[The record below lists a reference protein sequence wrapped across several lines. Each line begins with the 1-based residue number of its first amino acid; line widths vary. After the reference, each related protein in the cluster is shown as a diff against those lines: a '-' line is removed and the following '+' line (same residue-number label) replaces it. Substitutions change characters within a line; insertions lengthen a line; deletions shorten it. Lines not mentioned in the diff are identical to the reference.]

1 MIEIDG
7 GEFPKDI
14 VFAQIGK
21 EMIEKINGKYIKEK
35 YNIYNN
41 EKVGELIREE
51 RIRWLKNKYSKT
63 Y

>member
-14 VFAQIGK
+14 VFEQIGK

-35 YNIYNN
+35 YNIDND
-41 EKVGELIREE
+41 ERVGELIREE
-51 RIRWLKNKYSKT
+51 RIKWLKNKYSKT